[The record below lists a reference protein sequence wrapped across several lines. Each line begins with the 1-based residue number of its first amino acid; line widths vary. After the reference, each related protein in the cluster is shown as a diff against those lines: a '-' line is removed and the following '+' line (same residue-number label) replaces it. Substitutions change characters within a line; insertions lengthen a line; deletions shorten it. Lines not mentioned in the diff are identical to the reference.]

1 MASEQT
7 PLLTSHADGTAEQ
20 DVPALLPPKTSAT
33 DSASASDP
41 SPTTSVPTSAG
52 DKEASKKDAQVQSPA
67 SSPTSPSSPVST
79 ELPKGI
85 QKTVSPYILPADR
98 RHTVYAITALVSI
111 TLGKM
116 LSVLPPLAIKYAVD
130 SISSAQINIG
140 SEDASAVAEGTIT
153 SSAKDASKPIL
164 QAILAYFAIQTVI
177 MLNGIVQ
184 DLAQRSVALDA
195 ERRFASKL
203 FAHLHNLSLSYHL
216 ENHIGEITRIMNR
229 GSDSIS
235 TIISSFLFYLT
246 PTLLEAIFISTVFW
260 KLVGM
265 PSLAFS
271 TLAAIALYLGF
282 TIFVTKTRIV
292 FRRKLIE
299 ASDAVG
305 QKEVETLVNYET
317 VSMFGRTN
325 YEIEQY
331 AALRQVYKERR
342 VEMLAMFALLEF
354 GQKFIKLS
362 GTSAG
367 LVIAGLASVYGIAS
381 TGEML
386 SPGTFVI
393 VQMYIQQLFQP
404 LTQLGWQYR
413 MITQAVT
420 DLEKAA
426 KMLNRE
432 PEVQDSPNA
441 IVWKKQHSS
450 DSSGVPTTNNCCD
463 IVFSNVTFQY
473 KVASRRRALGT
484 ALTNAHT
491 IGGGGKHG
499 QSRRGRLAMGHVD
512 DGADKRNEDE
522 EEVDKV
528 KLGGVKNINFTIDA
542 GKTVAL
548 VGPSGSG
555 KTTIVRLVL
564 RVYDPD
570 EGKVSVDSHDVKEL
584 TQQSLRQN
592 IGVVAQDTILFNC
605 TLRENIMYGKQDA
618 TDKEVWNAVR
628 IAALESFVLG
638 LPDQLDTL
646 VGERG
651 MKLSGGERQRVGLA
665 RCIVKD
671 PQLILLDEATS
682 ALDTA
687 TEREIQDNIAR
698 VCRSRTTLMI
708 AHRLST
714 ARHADEIL
722 VLDKGAIIERGNHN
736 SLIAMKGRYAAMWNI
751 QNEPTDEVEKKEIE
765 ISRNE
770 SEQFDFM

>member
-1 MASEQT
+1 MPSEQT
-7 PLLTSHADGTAEQ
+7 PLITQTATAGNNSTIPNSTS
-20 DVPALLPPKTSAT
+20 TS
-33 DSASASDP
+33 
-41 SPTTSVPTSAG
+41 TTRT
-52 DKEASKKDAQVQSPA
+52 
-67 SSPTSPSSPVST
+67 ST

-85 QKTVSPYILPADR
+85 KKTVTPFILPADR
-98 RHTVYAITALVSI
+98 KHVLYALTALTSI
-111 TLGKM
+111 VFGKVLG
-116 LSVLPPLAIKYAVD
+116 VLPPLAIKYAVD
-130 SISSAQINIG
+130 AITKAQSQQSEPSFSSTNTGINEG
-140 SEDASAVAEGTIT
+140 DAPTADSMTDNEDKAR
-153 SSAKDASKPIL
+153 PIL
-164 QAILAYFAIQTVI
+164 YAITAYFGLQAAI

-184 DLAQRSVALDA
+184 DLAQRTVALDA
-195 ERRFASKL
+195 ERRFANQL
-203 FAHLHNLSLSYHL
+203 FGHLHTLSLSYHL

-235 TIISSFLFYLT
+235 TLISSFLFYLT
-246 PTLLEAIFISTVFW
+246 PTFLEAIFVSAVFW

-265 PSLAFS
+265 PSLAFA
-271 TLAAIALYLGF
+271 TLIAIALYLAF

-299 ASDAVG
+299 ASDNVG

-317 VSMFGRTN
+317 VAMFGRTQ
-325 YEIEQY
+325 YEIQEY
-331 AALRQVYKERR
+331 SSLRQIYKDRR

-362 GTSAG
+362 GTSVG
-367 LVIAGLASVYGIAS
+367 LIIAGIASVYGVAS

-386 SPGTFVI
+386 SPGTFVV
-393 VQMYIQQLFQP
+393 VQIYIQQLFQP

-426 KMLNRE
+426 HMLNRE
-432 PEVQDSPNA
+432 PEVQDAPNA
-441 IVWKKQHSS
+441 IEWKKETEEATSK
-450 DSSGVPTTNNCCD
+450 DSCD

-484 ALTNAHT
+484 ALNTAHN

-499 QSRRGRLAMGHVD
+499 QSRRGRLAMGYVD
-512 DGADKRNEDE
+512 EGADKRNHDVE
-522 EEVDKV
+522 EADKIR
-528 KLGGVKNINFTIDA
+528 LGGVHDIDFRIEA

-564 RVYDPD
+564 RMYDTD
-570 EGKVSVDSHDVKEL
+570 EGSVSIDGHNVKDL
-584 TQQSLRQN
+584 TQQSLREN
-592 IGVVAQDTILFNC
+592 IGVVAQDTILFN
-605 TLRENIMYGKQDA
+605 TSLRENIIYGKQNA
-618 TDKEVWNAVR
+618 TEEEVWNAVR
-628 IAALESFVLG
+628 IAALEKFVLG

-665 RCIVKD
+665 RCILKN

-682 ALDTA
+682 ALDTT
-687 TEREIQDNIAR
+687 TEKEIQDNILR
-698 VCRSRTTLMI
+698 LCKSKTTLMI

-714 ARHADEIL
+714 ARHADEIV
-722 VLDKGAIIERGNHN
+722 VLDEGTIVERGSH
-736 SLIAMKGRYAAMWNI
+736 SELIAKEGRYAAMWNI
-751 QNEPTDEVEKKEIE
+751 QTDYEDEGDEE
-765 ISRNE
+765 NDEE
-770 SEQFDFM
+770 SNKDDSEHFNFM